1 MNMVRFRGAVIA
13 AFVGANAVGTL
24 GLLGIRI
31 FEDSHIGAAAVYG
44 AAAVALACW
53 LSMQSYRSHL
63 FGTASESGASF
74 EPYNDRIGGA
84 FIRSAG
90 SEPVS

>member
-1 MNMVRFRGAVIA
+1 VKMNMVRFRGAVIA

-31 FEDSHIGAAAVYG
+31 FKDSHIAPAALYG

-63 FGTASESGASF
+63 SATASEREARFG
-74 EPYNDRIGGA
+74 PYNDR
-84 FIRSAG
+84 
-90 SEPVS
+90 